1 MITLKQPFF
10 FFVLFS
16 SICSFGQD
24 LSRRATFNAEISW
37 PNNATPGA
45 VIKSIENNSP
55 LENEGIK
62 ANDRILSVNHRNVID
77 QEDWSAIMYGIR
89 SDQKTT
95 IKVKRGQKLITKQ
108 IRLKP
113 LDFEKNNGVKTIY
126 GNIISD
132 FGLMQRSIITI
143 PDGNIDKKHP
153 AIILIQGL
161 SCSSVEKYSGR
172 SNNWVR
178 LIKDLAEKSNMVLYR
193 IEKPGVGDSEGDCGK
208 TDFKTELNG
217 YETAIKDLKSK
228 PYIDATKII
237 VYGNSMGSA
246 LAPYLANTF
255 DLAGVIS
262 DGTFFKSWYEHM
274 LEIERRILEIE
285 GKSQEEIYDLMN
297 TIYIPLYYEMLI
309 KKRSFEEVLNSNPTY
324 AQQHRQDLNHMY
336 GRPMSY
342 YHQVQDFNFA
352 KHWENIK
359 VPVRMRWGTN
369 DWIMTEHDNDM
380 IISVLEKNDHQNHK
394 LFKYKDLD
402 HWSTIHPNY
411 SSSFNFKPGKWEDR
425 ISQQIIDW
433 AWEMVNS
440 TSK

>member
-1 MITLKQPFF
+1 MKQLKQLFFSLFLFF
-10 FFVLFS
+10 FLNSFS
-16 SICSFGQD
+16 QE
-24 LSRRATFNAEISW
+24 LSRRATFNADISW
-37 PNNATPGA
+37 PNNIVPGA
-45 VIKSIENNSP
+45 VIKSIESKSP
-55 LENEGIK
+55 LEISGLK
-62 ANDRILSVNHRNVID
+62 SNDRILSVNGRNIID
-77 QEDWSAIMYGIR
+77 QEDWSAIIYGIR
-89 SDQKTT
+89 SDQKTS
-95 IKVKRGQKLITKQ
+95 IKVKRGQQLITKQ
-108 IRLKP
+108 VNLKP
-113 LDFEKNNGVKTIY
+113 LDFENTKGVKTIY
-126 GNIISD
+126 EAVTNDYGIT
-132 FGLMQRSIITI
+132 QRSIITI
-143 PDGNIDKKHP
+143 PDSNVNKKHP

-172 SNNWVR
+172 SNNWVK
-178 LIKDLAEKSNMVLYR
+178 LIQDLAEKSNMVLYR

-208 TDFKTELNG
+208 VDFKTELNG

-228 PYIDATKII
+228 PYVDANKII

-285 GKSQEEIYDLMN
+285 GKSQEEIYELMN

-309 KKRSFEEVLNSNPTY
+309 KKRTFEDILKDHPTY
-324 AQQHRQDLNHMY
+324 AKHHRQGLNHMY

-352 KHWENIK
+352 KHWENLK
-359 VPVRMRWGTN
+359 VPVRIRWGTN
-369 DWIMTEHDNDM
+369 DWIMTENDNDM
-380 IISVLEKNDHQNHK
+380 IISVLEKNKHQNHK
-394 LFKYKDLD
+394 LFKYKNLD

-411 SSSFNFKPGKWEDR
+411 SSSFNFKPGKWDDQ

-440 TSK
+440 ISK